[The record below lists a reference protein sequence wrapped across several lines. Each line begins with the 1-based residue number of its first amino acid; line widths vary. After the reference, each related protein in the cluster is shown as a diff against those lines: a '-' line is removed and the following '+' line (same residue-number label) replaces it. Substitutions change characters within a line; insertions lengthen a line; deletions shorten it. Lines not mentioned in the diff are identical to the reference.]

1 MAVKSKATI
10 LSEIAANID
19 DNTSGNVTPG
29 DVRTRLEDMT
39 DSTFP
44 SRTYAV
50 FTALDNQPPAA
61 DFATFDTANSI
72 AVLSYSATATNRAIF
87 VGKMPEAAITSS
99 GLKVYLHW
107 RSGGATSGNAVWNV
121 EFEDSTGHDLD
132 ADGWD
137 TATASTAAASATDG
151 TMAVTEVTCT
161 TIDSIVAGDAFR
173 LRVSRLGA
181 DGSDTLAVNSQLVLV
196 EVRAAA

>member
-1 MAVKSKATI
+1 
-10 LSEIAANID
+10 
-19 DNTSGNVTPG
+19 
-29 DVRTRLEDMT
+29 LEDIT
-39 DSTFP
+39 DSAFP

-99 GLKVYLHW
+99 GLKVFLHW

-151 TMAVTEVTCT
+151 TMAVTEITCT
-161 TIDSIVAGDAFR
+161 AIDSLVAGDVFR
-173 LRVSRLGA
+173 MRVSRLGA
-181 DGSDTLAVNSQLVLV
+181 DGSDTLTVASQLVLV
-196 EVRAAA
+196 EVRSAA